1 MQIAQSKVLC
11 RLPKLAIFAAIT
23 FRMVM
28 TETGM
33 ITPISPIIFT
43 VDMMVLTDMMIT
55 TPMAKIAVQV
65 SITTIMTINKW
76 DRLTVSKKCWGL
88 QNNPPSFRRML

>member
-1 MQIAQSKVLC
+1 MLR
-11 RLPKLAIFAAIT
+11 RLPKPAIFAAIT
-23 FRMVM
+23 LRMVM

-55 TPMAKIAVQV
+55 TPIAKIAVQV
-65 SITTIMTINKW
+65 SITTIMTINNGT
-76 DRLTVSKKCWGL
+76 D
-88 QNNPPSFRRML
+88 

>member
-1 MQIAQSKVLC
+1 
-11 RLPKLAIFAAIT
+11 
-23 FRMVM
+23 MVM

-65 SITTIMTINKW
+65 SITTIMTINK
-76 DRLTVSKKCWGL
+76 
-88 QNNPPSFRRML
+88 